1 MNIDIKK
8 WNPWNWFKQEE
19 KEAAANVPVTRA
31 GQERD
36 STLPSLF
43 GNDPLWNIHREIDRL
58 FNNVFSQFNTGLPR
72 LFERVASVDRLSGT
86 MLKPSVDIKES
97 KKDYKITVEVPGV
110 EENDVKIELA
120 NGTLTISGEKKYE
133 KEEKDEHYH
142 SIERSY
148 GSFRRVLSL
157 PKDADE
163 DGIEARFRNGVL
175 TVTVPRRET
184 VESKDKPKL
193 IEVKKAV

>member
-19 KEAAANVPVTRA
+19 KEEAANVPVTRA

-120 NGTLTISGEKKYE
+120 SGTLTISGEKKYE